1 MLRDTLSILKWC
13 NIYPK
18 ARLGSPG
25 ILVIQSYDSRASST
39 VVMSSLNCMYGWGYG

>member
-18 ARLGSPG
+18 AQFGSPG
-25 ILVIQSYDSRASST
+25 ILVILSYDAGAIST
-39 VVMSSLNCMYGWGYG
+39 IVMSSLSCMYEWG